1 MFFSVSWQD
10 WAWQQDDRLW
20 SWQQCETV
28 FVTGRGNV
36 LGRITTNPMSSFV
49 FCGRAGT
56 GNRIRCLGVGSSWQS
71 STSGSCVFLDMA
83 VAHDWQKIGIGLHC
97 VCVATALWLQ
107 LFVGQGVQEQWVG
120 FIQIVLLEN

>member
-1 MFFSVSWQD
+1 MNVQPHTLCMAMCYLGTCIVIVW
-10 WAWQQDDRLW
+10 L
-20 SWQQCETV
+20 
-28 FVTGRGNV
+28 TGLLEL
-36 LGRITTNPMSSFV
+36 LGSLEAGRTTTNMKGS
-49 FCGRAGT
+49 
-56 GNRIRCLGVGSSWQS
+56 GVGSSWQS

-107 LFVGQGVQEQWVG
+107 LFVGQGVQAQWVG